1 MEAYKN
7 KNLSAEERAKDL
19 LSRLSLEEKLLQMN
33 TFRWEVD
40 QVCQDI
46 LDGKDVKVCGAIF
59 RAPKNMEQLK
69 IVQDYCI
76 EKIGIPVLVADDG
89 IRGTIYK
96 GAYNDATV
104 FPQCAGIGGSFNC
117 KNVEKMA
124 DIMGKEA
131 RAIGVRQL
139 YAPNIDINRDPR
151 WGRMQE
157 SYGEDPYVVGEMG
170 KAFVKGLQKNDVAA
184 TLKHFIAYGVP
195 EGGINLAPAH
205 IGEREIRE
213 VMLEPYVK
221 GIEAGAMSVMPSYSE
236 IDGVPVHASK
246 KYLRDI
252 LRDELGFE
260 GMVISD
266 YGGVTQLD
274 WFHRIADG
282 KLEAGK
288 LALEAG
294 VDMEALEIYGYR
306 EELKEA
312 VLRGEVDEKLV
323 DEATL
328 RILTMKFKL
337 GIFESPY
344 AIPENIKNVR
354 NEEAQAL
361 AAKME
366 EESTLL
372 LENDG
377 ILPLDE
383 NKIGKIAVIGNNAK
397 DTFLGDYIR
406 PTEHC
411 ISFYEG
417 MVNRLGKDRV
427 LYARG
432 SNPISGSDEM
442 IAEAVETASKSDVV
456 FLVMG
461 DNATSGGGIPGLEI
475 EIDREIISGEGYDT
489 HDLNFTKWQKKL
501 FDAVV
506 ALKKPTILVLYAG
519 RPYTIMDEVSKVNAF
534 MFSWGGGEKSGNVMA
549 RLIFGDITP
558 SAKLSISFPQTV
570 GHLPCY
576 YNYKCSARG
585 NCYKEPGSY
594 EKPGRD
600 YILSSPEPWYPYGY
614 GLSYTKLEYS
624 DLKAEKC
631 GDTDVKVSVSVE
643 NKGTYEINESVL
655 LFVKALYC
663 PITPFVKRL
672 RKFDK
677 VNLKPSEKKTVE
689 FTLTKEDFIYV
700 DLEYKNKVNRGMHK
714 IMIDNLECEIDI

>member
-7 KNLSAEERAKDL
+7 INLSPEERAKDL

-33 TFRWEVD
+33 TFRWEINETY
-40 QVCQDI
+40 QDI
-46 LDGKDVKVCGAIF
+46 VDGKDVKVCGAIF
-59 RAPKNMEQLK
+59 RAPQDEDAFEKLK
-69 IVQDYCI
+69 FIQDYCI
-76 EKIGIPVLVADDG
+76 EKVGIPTMVVDDG
-89 IRGTIYK
+89 IRGIGYK
-96 GAYNDATV
+96 TATV
-104 FPQCAGIGGSFNC
+104 FPQSAGIGGSFNSE
-117 KNVEKMA
+117 NVEKMA
-124 DIMGKEA
+124 EIMGREA
-131 RAIGVRQL
+131 RTVGVRQL
-139 YAPNIDINRDPR
+139 YGPNIDINRDPR
-151 WGRMQE
+151 WGRLQE

-170 KAFVKGLQKNDVAA
+170 KAFVKGLQKNEVAA
-184 TLKHFIAYGVP
+184 TLKHFIAYGIP

-205 IGEREIRE
+205 VGEREIRE

-221 GIEAGAMSVMPSYSE
+221 GIEAGAMSVMPAYNE

-266 YGGVTQLD
+266 YGGIEILD
-274 WFHRIADG
+274 PFHRVANG
-282 KLEAGK
+282 KVEAGK

-294 VDMEALEIYGYR
+294 VDMEALAIFGYG

-312 VLRGEVDEKLV
+312 VMRGEVDEKLV
-323 DEATL
+323 DESAL
-328 RILTMKFKL
+328 RVLTMKFKL
-337 GIFESPY
+337 GIFENPY
-344 AIPENIKNVR
+344 AIPENIN
-354 NEEAQAL
+354 NLNNNEAQDL
-361 AAKME
+361 ATKME
-366 EESTLL
+366 EEATLL

-383 NKIGKIAVIGNNAK
+383 NKVGKIAVIGNNAK
-397 DTFLGDYIR
+397 DTFLGDYMR
-406 PTEHC
+406 PKDHC
-411 ISFYEG
+411 VSFYDG

-442 IAEAVETASKSDVV
+442 IAEAVEAASKSEIV

-461 DNATSGGGIPGLEI
+461 DNAASGGGVPGLEVKI
-475 EIDREIISGEGYDT
+475 DKEITCSEGYDT

-501 FDAVV
+501 FDSVI
-506 ALKKPTILVLYAG
+506 ALNKPTILVLYAG
-519 RPYTIMDEVSKVNAF
+519 RPYTIMEEVSKVNAF
-534 MFSWGGGEKSGNVMA
+534 MFSWGGGEESGNVMA

-558 SAKLSISFPQTV
+558 SAKLSVSFPQTV

-576 YNYKCSARG
+576 YNYKVSARG
-585 NCYKEPGSY
+585 SWYKEPGSY

-600 YILSSPEPWYPYGY
+600 YILSSPDPWYPYGY
-614 GLSYTKLEYS
+614 GLSYTTLEYS

-631 GDTDVKVSVSVE
+631 GDTDVKVSVCVE
-643 NKGTYEINESVL
+643 NKGNYEIGENVL

-663 PITPFVKRL
+663 PITPFVKCL

-677 VNLKPSEKKTVE
+677 VNLKPGDKKTVE
-689 FTLTKEDFIYV
+689 FMLTKEDFMYV
-700 DLEYKNKVNRGMHK
+700 DLEYKNSLNKGTHK
-714 IMIDNLECEIDI
+714 IMIDKLECEVEI